1 MQINALVKQPC
12 ISMGIALG
20 KSSKQHCDAMLKH
33 SDRFSSFQYLSSSSS
48 PSLRSPSHSLLF
60 FFFTSSFSF
69 TFLSSPL
76 LHLAH
81 LGFTSS
87 SSSSPPPPLSSSP
100 FLSSSF
106 VLVVCHVPHSCCCH
120 GQHSRAMGTGMGRDN
135 PFVSA
140 AGSHT

>member
-20 KSSKQHCDAMLKH
+20 KPSKQHCDAMLKH

-100 FLSSSF
+100 FLFSSF

-135 PFVSA
+135 PYVSA

>member
-1 MQINALVKQPC
+1 MHW
-12 ISMGIALG
+12 
-20 KSSKQHCDAMLKH
+20 SSSHVFQLPWGSPVKQHCDAMLKH

-48 PSLRSPSHSLLF
+48 PSPLLSPSRSLL

-76 LHLAH
+76 LHLPH

-120 GQHSRAMGTGMGRDN
+120 GQHSRAMGTGMGRDK
-135 PFVSA
+135 PYVSA

>member
-20 KSSKQHCDAMLKH
+20 KPSKQHCDAMLKH

-120 GQHSRAMGTGMGRDN
+120 SQHSRAMGTGMGRDN